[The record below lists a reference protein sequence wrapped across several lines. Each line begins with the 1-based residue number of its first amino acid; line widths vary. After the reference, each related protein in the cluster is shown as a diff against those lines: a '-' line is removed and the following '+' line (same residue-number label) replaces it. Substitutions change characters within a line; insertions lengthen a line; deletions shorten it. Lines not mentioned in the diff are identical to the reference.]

1 MNRKDR
7 RKEAKLAKKLGNEDL
22 EKKLSLAADLAECC
36 RACHKDFD
44 KNNMSMLDS
53 WIVVV
58 RESLGESHL
67 YCPECWELAQSMIH
81 DLQSSD

>member
-7 RKEAKLAKKLGNEDL
+7 RKEAKLAKKLGNKDL
-22 EKKLSLAADLAECC
+22 EKKLSLASSLAESC
-36 RACHKDFD
+36 RACKKSFD
-44 KNNMSMLDS
+44 KNNMDMLDS

-67 YCPECWELAQSMIH
+67 YCPDCWERAQSMIH